1 MGFDDHSFLKRFLEN
16 ISEVERNF
24 LKELRKYFNV
34 HFKFY
39 LGRSSLKKYF
49 WMKIRI
55 VNEMIYAL
63 LLNEFEA
70 KNKGAVSIV

>member
-34 HFKFY
+34 HF
-39 LGRSSLKKYF
+39 
-49 WMKIRI
+49 
-55 VNEMIYAL
+55 
-63 LLNEFEA
+63 
-70 KNKGAVSIV
+70 